1 MVSALGCASTSR
13 AKAKGRS
20 GSGAQTAQGFPRAEE
35 LRRISAQPKPALQGS
50 FRFGEAER
58 WVLSGALPDDHQR
71 RPHPAEDVLA
81 KQLVANAGER
91 IATAAMHCAAR
102 EAGLFLLSSGKLPA
116 PGLQRFIAGRCGAT
130 TGIELRSLYGEGDQ
144 ETSAEVVASQWEGSL
159 AKLLGVAQGPVEV
172 GAWFGVSGKRA
183 GAIVAVAVP
192 RSELREIKQ
201 EGSSFLI
208 RGAAR
213 GQGSVRA
220 MVNQGAFGVAACETR
235 AADASAFELVCPV
248 NAADEAAWI
257 QIAMFPPGR
266 FLGEEAASFLVRP
279 SGAEAKEYRGAARAP
294 SAAASGGNDAL
305 RTEVVG
311 AVNAVRTAAGLGSVK
326 VSLEQTQTAQEAA
339 PYYFAGQ
346 LGVLDPRIA
355 ETVALGM
362 RAGWQ
367 VGGAL
372 QYGLFTASIVAS
384 SSPQALVDLAVDT
397 PFGREVLLDPRV
409 SWIAV
414 GLLDQASEGW
424 GGAMFST
431 YAMHEPEPAGQL
443 RKQLSDRVQ
452 KARVQAGRMPFDAI
466 PDAEADVEPLLSL
479 YDGDN
484 ENTDPILKQAMGAV
498 ARRTKLGVQAWL
510 LSADTVDRLP
520 LPAELIKAEGRRLTI
535 AVSWVRPPDEPWGR
549 YVALIVVE
557 APMTAARPKALRVA
571 ARPGEPSPG
580 HCKRAG

>member
-1 MVSALGCASTSR
+1 MISALGCASTSR

-35 LRRISAQPKPALQGS
+35 LKRISAQPKPALQGS
-50 FRFGEAER
+50 FRFGEVER
-58 WVLSGALPDDHQR
+58 WVLSGPLPADHQR

-81 KQLVANAGER
+81 KQLVANAGAR
-91 IATAAMHCAAR
+91 IPTAALHCAAR

-144 ETSAEVVASQWEGSL
+144 EANADVIAGQWEASL
-159 AKLLGVAQGPVEV
+159 TKLLGVAQGPVEV

-192 RSELREIKQ
+192 RSQLAEIRQ
-201 EGSSFLI
+201 EGPSFLI
-208 RGAAR
+208 RGAAV

-220 MVNQGAFGVAACETR
+220 MVNQGAFGVAPCESR
-235 AADASAFELVCPV
+235 AVDASAFELVCPV
-248 NAADEAAWI
+248 NAADEATWI
-257 QIAMFPPGR
+257 QIAVFPPGR
-266 FLGEEAASFLVRP
+266 FLGEEAASLLVRP
-279 SGAEAKEYRGAARAP
+279 SGAEAKEYRGAAGAKG
-294 SAAASGGNDAL
+294 AAGAGDEAL

-311 AVNAVRTAAGLGSVK
+311 AVNAVRAAAGLGALR
-326 VSLEQTQTAQEAA
+326 VSLEQTRTAQEAA

-346 LGVLDPRIA
+346 LGVIDPRIA

-372 QYGLFTASIVAS
+372 QYGLFTASVVAS
-384 SSPQALVDLAVDT
+384 SSPRAMVDLAVDT

-414 GLLDQASEGW
+414 GLLEQPAEGW

-431 YAMHEPEPAGQL
+431 YAMHEPEPSGQL
-443 RKQLSDRVQ
+443 RKQLSDRLQ
-452 KARVQAGRMPFDAI
+452 KARLQAGRMPFDAI
-466 PDAEADVEPLLSL
+466 PDAEADVEPVLSL
-479 YDGDN
+479 YDGDS
-484 ENTDPILKQAMGAV
+484 ENTDPVLKQAMNAV
-498 ARRTKLGVQAWL
+498 ARRTKLGVRAWL
-510 LSADTVDRLP
+510 VTADTVDRLP
-520 LPAELIKAEGRRLTI
+520 LPGELIKAEGRRLTI

-557 APMTAARPKALRVA
+557 APMTAARPPKPLRSA
-571 ARPGEPSPG
+571 
-580 HCKRAG
+580 